1 MLNVEK
7 FTINININLTLV
19 TGLLHIFAPHQFIQN
34 LFKKTQYEEVFT
46 FILISHVCH
55 VFNE

>member
-7 FTINININLTLV
+7 FTINININLTWV

-55 VFNE
+55 VFNQ